1 MKGLLLK
8 DWYQIRAYGKFIIFG
23 VLAMMVCS
31 VFTLQH
37 ETSVFLVWGCLILG
51 NLTMTL
57 LTYDSNCGWNLYA
70 KTLPL
75 SRVQVVGEKYLFSF
89 LMMLLGAGMSG
100 LVCLTA
106 WCMGAPIGVGSTV
119 SLMLQGAEVIWAFG
133 TIMLP
138 VYYRFGS
145 EKARYVYL
153 LVVGMIG
160 GIFGIALGVNEDSL
174 EGIFMETSVPVQI
187 AAFAVIVVLSALSWR
202 LSIAW
207 YGMAEQNK

>member
-8 DWYQIRAYGKFIIFG
+8 DWYQIKAYGKLIILS
-23 VLAMMVCS
+23 VLVMMGCS

-37 ETSVFLVWGCLILG
+37 NNSVFLVWGCCILG

-57 LTYDSNCGWNLYA
+57 IAYDSNCGWNVYA
-70 KTLPL
+70 NTLPL

-100 LVCLTA
+100 IVCLAA
-106 WCMGAPIGVGSTV
+106 WCMGAPIGAGSAASV
-119 SLMLQGAEVIWAFG
+119 MLQGAEVIWVLSI
-133 TIMLP
+133 IMLP

-153 LVVGMIG
+153 LIIGMIG
-160 GIFGIALGVNEDSL
+160 GIVGVVLGGNEGSL
-174 EGIFMETSVPVQI
+174 DGLFMAMSVPVQAIVLVGI
-187 AAFAVIVVLSALSWR
+187 AALSVLSWR
-202 LSIAW
+202 LSLAW
-207 YGMAEQNK
+207 YGVAERNR

>member
-8 DWYQIRAYGKFIIFG
+8 DWYQIRSYGKFIIFG

-37 ETSVFLVWGCLILG
+37 ETSVFLMWGCLILG